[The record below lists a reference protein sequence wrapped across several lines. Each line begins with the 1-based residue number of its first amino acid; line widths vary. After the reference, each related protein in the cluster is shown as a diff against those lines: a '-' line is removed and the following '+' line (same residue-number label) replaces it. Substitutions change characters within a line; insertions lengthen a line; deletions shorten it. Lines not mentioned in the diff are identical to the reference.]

1 MQNKAYKAEK
11 NPGFNHKKNRI
22 LLLLIIAF
30 LLMIFLIVVIDP
42 FDQTIT
48 VKGTS
53 NASADFEYKI
63 DKSGYEV
70 SYMSVLYLEGYVYSP
85 SPWLS
90 YSQGLDLEPSIEK
103 GQKIGEVALDLKGK
117 IYTDIPPDFSS
128 THDVGTEIYEIKDI
142 KKERAILLKEGMYEV
157 VFYRSSKALLSEDE
171 KMNLNVSHVF
181 DMISNSSD
189 VVAVELRSE
198 EDGSWMRTIE
208 NHSLLDVIN
217 DELSD
222 QAIKNRGELSIEPYT
237 FQNRLPINLMF
248 DDGAAVHMQVYP
260 DIKYASIFGGYV
272 EISQALVDTL
282 ESLRKEGEVY
292 SRLTQIIPF
301 TQDQMAYLK
310 VNDYK
315 TGLEV
320 LCSEPKWSIGVLYEM
335 LGYFRVLEAKEI
347 LDGNLLISF
356 AIGKSKEDHITLEF
370 YEDAE
375 SFVKVDGLVYE
386 IVKGVLTYENFKNY
400 IMNYTN

>member
-1 MQNKAYKAEK
+1 MQNKIYKAGK
-11 NPGFNHKKNRI
+11 DPGFNHKKNRI
-22 LLLLIIAF
+22 LLLLFIAF
-30 LLMIFLIVVIDP
+30 LLMILLIIVFDP

-48 VKGTS
+48 IKGTS

-63 DKSGYEV
+63 DKSGSEI

-90 YSQGLDLEPSIEK
+90 YSQGMDLEPSIEK
-103 GQKIGEVALDLKGK
+103 GQKIGEVTLDLKGK
-117 IYTDIPPDFSS
+117 IYTEIPPEFSS
-128 THDVGTEIYEIKDI
+128 THNVGAEIYEIIDI
-142 KKERAILLKEGMYEV
+142 KKERAILLKEGKYEV
-157 VFYRSSKALLSEDE
+157 IFYRASKALLSEDE
-171 KMNLNVSHVF
+171 KMNLSVSQVF
-181 DMISNSSD
+181 DMIANASD
-189 VVAVELRSE
+189 VVALELRSE
-198 EDGSWMRTIE
+198 EDGSWMRTLE

-217 DELSD
+217 DELPD
-222 QAIKNRGELSIEPYT
+222 RAIKNRGELNIEPYT
-237 FQNRLPINLMF
+237 YQNRLPINLMF

-272 EISQALVDTL
+272 EISQALVDAL

-315 TGLEV
+315 AGLEV
-320 LCSEPKWSIGVLYEM
+320 LCSEPKWSIGVLYDM
-335 LGYFRVLEAKEI
+335 LGYYRVLESKEI
-347 LDGNLLISF
+347 LDGNLRLSF

-370 YEDAE
+370 YENKE

-386 IVKGVLTYENFKNY
+386 IIKGALTYENLKNY
-400 IMNYTN
+400 IRNYTN